1 MSELYPRWQNDTI
14 AKALKT
20 RRIVIVSGPR
30 QCGKTTL
37 VKKMISSDNTYLTL
51 DDDALLQTALSDPL
65 GFVKH
70 HRRQPTVIDEVQKA
84 PGLITAIKRIVD
96 EDNTPG
102 QFLLTGSTDIR
113 KHPEI
118 SESLAG
124 RVKNIELRPLS
135 VGETL
140 KKRPSFLGR
149 AFAGDWQGQIKGY
162 DKRRVIELAFRGGY
176 PETLLWEGRERTNWH
191 MDYVKSLLTR
201 DLSDVL
207 NIRRKDAL
215 SELLSVLAAWSSK
228 YLDASAICAKLGI
241 TRPTFSSYINAL
253 ESIYLFQKLPA
264 WGKTDYDKVGRRH
277 KYFATD
283 TGLMASLL
291 SWRLDDVLLNP
302 DRCGKIIETL
312 VFNELFSQTSLD
324 YEYLLYHYRD
334 RVKREIDFIL
344 ENREGAILGLEVK
357 AGSMVRQSDCR
368 HLNWF
373 RDNLA
378 KGRAFRGIILYT
390 GENTLPL
397 GQDIYAVP
405 VAALWG

>member
-1 MSELYPRWQNDTI
+1 MSKIYPRWQAGTI
-14 AKALKT
+14 AEALKT

-37 VKKMISSDNTYLTL
+37 VKEMISSDNTYLTL
-51 DDDALLQTALSDPL
+51 DDDALLETALSDPL

-70 HRRQPTVIDEVQKA
+70 HRSQPMIIDEVQKA
-84 PGLITAIKRIVD
+84 PLLITAIKRIVD

-102 QFLLTGSTDIR
+102 QFLLTGSSDIQ

-124 RVKNIELRPLS
+124 RVRNIQLRPLS

-140 KKRPSFLGR
+140 ENRPSFLGR
-149 AFAGDWQGQIKGY
+149 AFAGDWQGQIRGY
-162 DKRRVIELAFRGGY
+162 DKKRVVELAFRGGY
-176 PETLLWEGRERTNWH
+176 PETLLWEERERTSWH
-191 MDYVKSLLTR
+191 LDYAKSLLTH

-228 YLDASAICAKLGI
+228 YLDVTAICAKLGI
-241 TRPTFSSYINAL
+241 TRPTISSYINAL
-253 ESIYLFQKLPA
+253 ESIYLFQRLPA
-264 WGKTDYDKVGRRH
+264 WAKTDYDKVGRRH

-291 SWRLDDVLLNP
+291 NWRFDDVLLNS

-324 YEYLLYHYRD
+324 YEYSLYHYRD
-334 RVKREIDFIL
+334 RVNREIDFIV
-344 ENREGAILGLEVK
+344 ENRQGTILGVEVK
-357 AGSMVRQSDCR
+357 AGSMVRQSDCH

-378 KGRAFRGIILYT
+378 KEGSFRGIILYT
-390 GENTLPL
+390 GENVLPL

-405 VAALWG
+405 VAALWN